1 MELLCSKLW
10 RFMKKSSKPKNKSPN
25 KSFFIHPFALVET
38 DQIGNGTRI
47 WAWTHIQK
55 NVVIG
60 EGCNI
65 GEHCFIE
72 EGVRIGNQT
81 VIKNGVCLWKGIVIG
96 DNVFVG
102 PGAVFTNEVYPRS
115 RFRKELLTIKIESGA
130 TISAGAIILPGV
142 SIGSYATVG
151 AGAVVTKNVPLH
163 TLVFGNPAKKMGY
176 CCICG
181 LKIVFKN
188 QEARCICGRRF
199 EIKKG
204 QIDQRTK

>member
-1 MELLCSKLW
+1 MELLCSKSW
-10 RFMKKSSKPKNKSPN
+10 RFMKKSSKPKNKLSN
-25 KSFFIHPFALVET
+25 KDFFVHRAALVET
-38 DQIGNGTRI
+38 KRIGKGTHI

-65 GEHCFIE
+65 GEQCFIE

-115 RFRKELLTIKIESGA
+115 GFRKEFLTTKLESGA
-130 TISAGAIILPGV
+130 TISAGAVILPGV
-142 SIGSYATVG
+142 TIGSYATVG
-151 AGAVVTKNVPLH
+151 AGAVVTKNVPIH
-163 TLVFGNPAKKMGY
+163 TLVFGNPAKKMGH

-181 LKIVFKN
+181 LRIVFKN
-188 QEARCICGRRF
+188 EEARCICGRRF
-199 EIKKG
+199 EIKRE
-204 QIDQRTK
+204 QIKQRTK